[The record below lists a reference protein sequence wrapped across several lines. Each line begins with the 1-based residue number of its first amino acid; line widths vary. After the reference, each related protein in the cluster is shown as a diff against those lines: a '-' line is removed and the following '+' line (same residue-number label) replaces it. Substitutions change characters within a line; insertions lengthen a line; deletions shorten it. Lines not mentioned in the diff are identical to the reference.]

1 MGSYNCKECIERDIN
16 NVNEI
21 LINNTFFSTDLNN
34 EHNEHNAIDER
45 LKLEKESE
53 NNVVNN
59 LEINSSLRQKL
70 LLRKSN
76 NENEKSQ
83 NQLNFLQKEERE
95 NNILLKNELN
105 KIKNINNIEGNN
117 SVKNNEDIKEN
128 ESKEENNENNDT
140 KNELI
145 ISEEIS
151 KEQQKKINQQ
161 KEQILNQQKLIEQYE
176 QQQLYYEQQKLKLQ
190 ETQLKIQQQ
199 LSQLQGLESPDF
211 DAHSENQEKIVEYSP
226 KYIQNKSPNHQ
237 QPQSAKTSP
246 SPVLKKININQQ
258 LEDKTQGQIQ
268 EKDNEIEK
276 RKVGLNPNN
285 QESGQKDEQE
295 EEDNREEENQDE
307 DNQRENG
314 QDEDNQDEDNQEEDN
329 QEEDNQDEDNQ
340 GEEIDGYEK
349 VDDLD
354 EIDDKDANYYHSQK
368 FKIETYE
375 PIEQGTKNEN
385 SDNYDI
391 SENFENENINKG
403 KDIHSKKEK
412 SLEPEDNVQL
422 EKRKPMILK
431 SNNKNKSFYE
441 LIKKREDG
449 PKDSGKK
456 NVDFK
461 DKETFKKEREKNREF
476 LLKMKIREA
485 GPRDSKKKL
494 KEYQKENHEN
504 EHKDGNKP
512 INANQTTSKIGQKNN
527 ISNPIAGSISKV
539 ILNNNNFN
547 SAINQNNV
555 NNYSNFQSNY
565 NFVNNG
571 IISSLQLPQQYINQ
585 NNIYIPQ
592 EVDLNQQITDTQN
605 LEIYNNGENEIKNE
619 MQQYRN
625 AATFGPYINEIDQF
639 NVAMSADPVI
649 HHNDNKFE
657 RYPSY
662 NNPNEQIQT
671 NSSNSY
677 VYNVNG
683 NEGTLV
689 YNVNMENMNY

>member
-16 NVNEI
+16 NANEL
-21 LINNTFFSTDLNN
+21 LINKAFFSSDLNN
-34 EHNEHNAIDER
+34 EYNPRDER

-53 NNVVNN
+53 TNAVNN

-70 LLRKSN
+70 LLKKSK
-76 NENEKSQ
+76 NENEKNQ
-83 NQLNFLQKEERE
+83 NNLNYLQKEERE

-105 KIKNINNIEGNN
+105 KIKNINNIESNN

-128 ESKEENNENNDT
+128 ESKEENNENNDI

-151 KEQQKKINQQ
+151 KEQQKKINRQ

-176 QQQLYYEQQKLKLQ
+176 QQQLYYEQQKLQLQ
-190 ETQLKIQQQ
+190 EAQLKIQQQ

-211 DAHSENQEKIVEYSP
+211 DAHSQNQEKIVEYSP
-226 KYIQNKSPNHQ
+226 KFIQNKTPNHQ
-237 QPQSAKTSP
+237 QVQSAKTSP
-246 SPVLKKININQQ
+246 SPILKKINLNQQ
-258 LEDKTQGQIQ
+258 LEDKIQDQIQ

-276 RKVGLNPNN
+276 QKVGLNLNN
-285 QESGQKDEQE
+285 QESGQTDEQE
-295 EEDNREEENQDE
+295 KENQDE

-314 QDEDNQDEDNQEEDN
+314 HEEDN

-340 GEEIDGYEK
+340 EEDNQNEDNQGEEIYGYEK

-391 SENFENENINKG
+391 SENYENENINKG

-412 SLEPEDNVQL
+412 SLEPEDNLQL

-431 SNNKNKSFYE
+431 TNNKNKSFYE

-456 NVDFK
+456 NVNFK

-476 LLKMKIREA
+476 LLKMKIREE

-494 KEYQKENHEN
+494 KEYQKENNEN
-504 EHKDGNKP
+504 EDQDGNKP
-512 INANQTTSKIGQKNN
+512 IISNQPAAYIGQKNN
-527 ISNPIAGSISKV
+527 ISNPIDDSISKV
-539 ILNNNNFN
+539 ILNNNNYN
-547 SAINQNNV
+547 SGINQNNF
-555 NNYSNFQSNY
+555 NNNANFQTNY

-592 EVDLNQQITDTQN
+592 EMDLNQQIIDSQN
-605 LEIYNNGENEIKNE
+605 LEIYNVGDNEIKNE

-662 NNPNEQIQT
+662 NNQNEQIQT
-671 NSSNSY
+671 NSSSY

>member
-16 NVNEI
+16 NANEL
-21 LINNTFFSTDLNN
+21 LINKAFFSSDLNN
-34 EHNEHNAIDER
+34 EYNPRDER

-53 NNVVNN
+53 NNAVNN

-70 LLRKSN
+70 LLKKSN
-76 NENEKSQ
+76 NENEKNQ
-83 NQLNFLQKEERE
+83 NYLNYLQKEERE

-105 KIKNINNIEGNN
+105 KIKNINNIESNN

-128 ESKEENNENNDT
+128 ESKEENHENNDI

-176 QQQLYYEQQKLKLQ
+176 QQQLYYEQQKLQLQ
-190 ETQLKIQQQ
+190 EAQLKIQQQ
-199 LSQLQGLESPDF
+199 LSELQGPESPDF
-211 DAHSENQEKIVEYSP
+211 DAHSQNQEKIVEYSP
-226 KYIQNKSPNHQ
+226 KFIQNKTPNHQ
-237 QPQSAKTSP
+237 QVQSAKTSP
-246 SPVLKKININQQ
+246 SPILKKINLNQQ
-258 LEDKTQGQIQ
+258 LEDKIQDQIQ

-276 RKVGLNPNN
+276 QKVGLNPNN
-285 QESGQKDEQE
+285 QESGQTDEQE
-295 EEDNREEENQDE
+295 KENQDE

-314 QDEDNQDEDNQEEDN
+314 HEEDN

-340 GEEIDGYEK
+340 EEDNQNEDNQGEEIYGYEK

-391 SENFENENINKG
+391 SENYENENINKG

-412 SLEPEDNVQL
+412 NLEPEDNLQL

-431 SNNKNKSFYE
+431 TNNKNKSFYE

-476 LLKMKIREA
+476 LLKMKIREE

-494 KEYQKENHEN
+494 KEYQKENNEN
-504 EHKDGNKP
+504 EDQDGNKP
-512 INANQTTSKIGQKNN
+512 IISNQPAAYIGQKNN
-527 ISNPIAGSISKV
+527 ISNPIDGSISKV
-539 ILNNNNFN
+539 ILNNNNYN
-547 SAINQNNV
+547 TGINQNNF
-555 NNYSNFQSNY
+555 NNNANFQTNY

-592 EVDLNQQITDTQN
+592 EMDLNQQIIDSQN
-605 LEIYNNGENEIKNE
+605 LEIYNVGDNEIKNE

-671 NSSNSY
+671 NSSSY

>member
-16 NVNEI
+16 NANEL
-21 LINNTFFSTDLNN
+21 LINKAFFSSDLNN
-34 EHNEHNAIDER
+34 EYNPRDER

-70 LLRKSN
+70 LLKKSN
-76 NENEKSQ
+76 NENEKNQ
-83 NQLNFLQKEERE
+83 NYLNYLKKEERE

-105 KIKNINNIEGNN
+105 KIKNINNIESNN

-128 ESKEENNENNDT
+128 ESKEENNENNDI

-176 QQQLYYEQQKLKLQ
+176 QQQLYYEQQKLQLQ
-190 ETQLKIQQQ
+190 EAQLKIQQQ

-211 DAHSENQEKIVEYSP
+211 DAHSQNQEKIVEYSP
-226 KYIQNKSPNHQ
+226 KFIQNKTPNHQ
-237 QPQSAKTSP
+237 QVQSAKTSP
-246 SPVLKKININQQ
+246 SPILKKINLNQQ
-258 LEDKTQGQIQ
+258 LEDKIQDQIQ
-268 EKDNEIEK
+268 EKDKEIEK
-276 RKVGLNPNN
+276 QKVGLNPNN
-285 QESGQKDEQE
+285 QKSGQTDEQE
-295 EEDNREEENQDE
+295 KENQNE

-314 QDEDNQDEDNQEEDN
+314 HEEDN

-340 GEEIDGYEK
+340 EEDNQNEDNQGEEIYGYEK

-391 SENFENENINKG
+391 SENYENENINKG

-412 SLEPEDNVQL
+412 NLEPEDNLQL

-431 SNNKNKSFYE
+431 TNNKNKSFYE

-456 NVDFK
+456 NVNFK

-476 LLKMKIREA
+476 LLKMKIREE
-485 GPRDSKKKL
+485 GPKDSKKKL
-494 KEYQKENHEN
+494 KEYQKENNEN
-504 EHKDGNKP
+504 EDQDGNKP
-512 INANQTTSKIGQKNN
+512 IISNQPAAYIGQKNN
-527 ISNPIAGSISKV
+527 ISNPIEDSISKV
-539 ILNNNNFN
+539 ILNNNNYN
-547 SAINQNNV
+547 SGINQNNF
-555 NNYSNFQSNY
+555 NNNANFQTNY

-592 EVDLNQQITDTQN
+592 EMDLNQQIIDSQN
-605 LEIYNNGENEIKNE
+605 LEIYNVGDNEIKNE

-639 NVAMSADPVI
+639 NVAMSSDPVI

-671 NSSNSY
+671 NSSSY

>member
-16 NVNEI
+16 NTNEL
-21 LINNTFFSTDLNN
+21 LINKAFFSSDLNN
-34 EHNEHNAIDER
+34 EYNPRDER

-70 LLRKSN
+70 LLKKSN
-76 NENEKSQ
+76 NENEKNQ
-83 NQLNFLQKEERE
+83 NYLNYLKKEERE

-105 KIKNINNIEGNN
+105 KIKNINNIESNN

-128 ESKEENNENNDT
+128 ESKEENNENNDI

-176 QQQLYYEQQKLKLQ
+176 QQQLYYEQQKLQLQ
-190 ETQLKIQQQ
+190 EAQLKIQQQ

-211 DAHSENQEKIVEYSP
+211 DAHSQNQEKIIEYSP
-226 KYIQNKSPNHQ
+226 KFIQNKTPNHQ
-237 QPQSAKTSP
+237 QVQSAKTSP
-246 SPVLKKININQQ
+246 SPILKKINLNQQ
-258 LEDKTQGQIQ
+258 LEDKIQDQIQ

-276 RKVGLNPNN
+276 QKIGLNPNN
-285 QESGQKDEQE
+285 QESGQTDEQE
-295 EEDNREEENQDE
+295 KENQDE

-314 QDEDNQDEDNQEEDN
+314 HEEDN

-340 GEEIDGYEK
+340 EEDNQNEDNQGEEIYGYEK

-391 SENFENENINKG
+391 SENYENENINKG

-412 SLEPEDNVQL
+412 SLEPEDNLQL

-431 SNNKNKSFYE
+431 TNNKNKSFYE

-476 LLKMKIREA
+476 LLKMKIREE

-494 KEYQKENHEN
+494 KEYQKENTEN
-504 EHKDGNKP
+504 EDHDGNKP
-512 INANQTTSKIGQKNN
+512 IISNQPAAYIGQKNN
-527 ISNPIAGSISKV
+527 ISNSIDGPISKV
-539 ILNNNNFN
+539 ILNNNNYN
-547 SAINQNNV
+547 SGINQNNF
-555 NNYSNFQSNY
+555 NNNANFQTNY

-592 EVDLNQQITDTQN
+592 EMDLNQQIIGSQN
-605 LEIYNNGENEIKNE
+605 LEIYNVGDNEIKNE

-671 NSSNSY
+671 NSSSY

>member
-16 NVNEI
+16 NANEL
-21 LINNTFFSTDLNN
+21 LINKAFFSSDLNN
-34 EHNEHNAIDER
+34 EYNPRDER

-70 LLRKSN
+70 LLKKSS
-76 NENEKSQ
+76 NENEKNQ
-83 NQLNFLQKEERE
+83 NNLNYLQKEERE

-105 KIKNINNIEGNN
+105 KIKNINNIESNN

-128 ESKEENNENNDT
+128 ESKEENNENNDI

-145 ISEEIS
+145 ISGEIS

-176 QQQLYYEQQKLKLQ
+176 QQQLYYEQQKLQLQ
-190 ETQLKIQQQ
+190 EAQLKIQQQ

-211 DAHSENQEKIVEYSP
+211 DAHSQNQEKIVEYSP
-226 KYIQNKSPNHQ
+226 KFIQNKTPNHQ
-237 QPQSAKTSP
+237 QVQSAKTSP
-246 SPVLKKININQQ
+246 SPILKKINLNQQ
-258 LEDKTQGQIQ
+258 LEDKIQDQIQ
-268 EKDNEIEK
+268 EKDKEIEK
-276 RKVGLNPNN
+276 QKVGLNPNN
-285 QESGQKDEQE
+285 QKSGQTDEQE
-295 EEDNREEENQDE
+295 KENQNE

-314 QDEDNQDEDNQEEDN
+314 HEEDN

-340 GEEIDGYEK
+340 EEDNQNEDNQGEEIYGYEK

-391 SENFENENINKG
+391 SENYENENINKG

-412 SLEPEDNVQL
+412 SLEPEDNLQL

-431 SNNKNKSFYE
+431 TNNKNKSFYE

-476 LLKMKIREA
+476 LLKMKIREE

-494 KEYQKENHEN
+494 KEYQKENNEN
-504 EHKDGNKP
+504 EDQDGNKP
-512 INANQTTSKIGQKNN
+512 IISNQPAAYIGQKNN
-527 ISNPIAGSISKV
+527 ISNPIDGSISKV
-539 ILNNNNFN
+539 ILNNNNYN
-547 SAINQNNV
+547 TGINQNNF
-555 NNYSNFQSNY
+555 NNNANFQTNY

-592 EVDLNQQITDTQN
+592 EMDLNQQIIDSQN
-605 LEIYNNGENEIKNE
+605 LEIYNVGDNEIKNE

-671 NSSNSY
+671 NSSSY

>member
-16 NVNEI
+16 NTNEL
-21 LINNTFFSTDLNN
+21 LINKAFFSSDLNN
-34 EHNEHNAIDER
+34 EYNPRDER

-70 LLRKSN
+70 LLKKSN
-76 NENEKSQ
+76 NENEKNQ
-83 NQLNFLQKEERE
+83 NYLNYLQKEERE

-105 KIKNINNIEGNN
+105 KIKNINNIESNN

-128 ESKEENNENNDT
+128 ESKEENNENNDI

-176 QQQLYYEQQKLKLQ
+176 KQQLYYEQQKLQLQ
-190 ETQLKIQQQ
+190 EAQLKIQQQ

-211 DAHSENQEKIVEYSP
+211 DAHSQNQEKIVEYSP
-226 KYIQNKSPNHQ
+226 KFIQNKTPNHQ
-237 QPQSAKTSP
+237 QVQSAKTSP
-246 SPVLKKININQQ
+246 SPILKKINLNQQ
-258 LEDKTQGQIQ
+258 LEDKIQDQIQ
-268 EKDNEIEK
+268 EKDKEIEK
-276 RKVGLNPNN
+276 QKVGLNPNN
-285 QESGQKDEQE
+285 QKSGQTDEQE
-295 EEDNREEENQDE
+295 KENQNE

-314 QDEDNQDEDNQEEDN
+314 HEGDNQEEDNQDEDNQEEDN
-329 QEEDNQDEDNQ
+329 QNEDNQ
-340 GEEIDGYEK
+340 GEEIYGYEK

-391 SENFENENINKG
+391 SENYENENINKG

-412 SLEPEDNVQL
+412 SLEPEDNLQL

-431 SNNKNKSFYE
+431 TNNKNKSFYE

-456 NVDFK
+456 NVNFK

-476 LLKMKIREA
+476 LLKMKIREE

-494 KEYQKENHEN
+494 KEYQKENNEN
-504 EHKDGNKP
+504 EDQDGNKP
-512 INANQTTSKIGQKNN
+512 IISNQPAAYIGQKNN
-527 ISNPIAGSISKV
+527 ISNPIDGSISKV
-539 ILNNNNFN
+539 ILNNNNYN
-547 SAINQNNV
+547 TGINQNNF
-555 NNYSNFQSNY
+555 NNNANFQTNY

-592 EVDLNQQITDTQN
+592 EMDLNQQIIDSQN
-605 LEIYNNGENEIKNE
+605 LEIYNVGDNEIKNE

-671 NSSNSY
+671 NSSSY

>member
-16 NVNEI
+16 NANEL
-21 LINNTFFSTDLNN
+21 LINKAFFSSDLNN
-34 EHNEHNAIDER
+34 EYNPRDER

-70 LLRKSN
+70 LLKKSN
-76 NENEKSQ
+76 NENEKNQ
-83 NQLNFLQKEERE
+83 NYLNYLQKEERE
-95 NNILLKNELN
+95 NNVLLKNELN
-105 KIKNINNIEGNN
+105 KIKNINNIESNN

-128 ESKEENNENNDT
+128 ESKEENNENNDI

-176 QQQLYYEQQKLKLQ
+176 QQQLYYEQQKLQLQ
-190 ETQLKIQQQ
+190 EAQLKIQQQ

-211 DAHSENQEKIVEYSP
+211 DAHSQNQEKIVEYSP
-226 KYIQNKSPNHQ
+226 KFIQNKTPNHQ
-237 QPQSAKTSP
+237 QVQSAKTSP
-246 SPVLKKININQQ
+246 SPILKKINLNQQ
-258 LEDKTQGQIQ
+258 LEDKIQDQIQ

-276 RKVGLNPNN
+276 QKVGLNPNN
-285 QESGQKDEQE
+285 QESGQTDEQE
-295 EEDNREEENQDE
+295 KENQNE

-314 QDEDNQDEDNQEEDN
+314 HEEDN

-340 GEEIDGYEK
+340 EEDNQNEDNQGEEIYGYEK

-391 SENFENENINKG
+391 SENYENENINKG

-412 SLEPEDNVQL
+412 SLEPEDNLQL

-431 SNNKNKSFYE
+431 TNNKNKSFYE

-456 NVDFK
+456 NVNFK

-476 LLKMKIREA
+476 LLKMKIREE

-494 KEYQKENHEN
+494 KEYQKENNEN
-504 EHKDGNKP
+504 EDQDGNKP
-512 INANQTTSKIGQKNN
+512 IISNQPAAYIGQKNN
-527 ISNPIAGSISKV
+527 ISNPSDGSISKV
-539 ILNNNNFN
+539 ILNNNNYN
-547 SAINQNNV
+547 SGINQNNF
-555 NNYSNFQSNY
+555 NNNANFQTNY

-592 EVDLNQQITDTQN
+592 EMDLNQQIINSQN
-605 LEIYNNGENEIKNE
+605 LEIYNVGDNEIKNE

-671 NSSNSY
+671 NSSSY

-689 YNVNMENMNY
+689 YNVNTENMNYREN